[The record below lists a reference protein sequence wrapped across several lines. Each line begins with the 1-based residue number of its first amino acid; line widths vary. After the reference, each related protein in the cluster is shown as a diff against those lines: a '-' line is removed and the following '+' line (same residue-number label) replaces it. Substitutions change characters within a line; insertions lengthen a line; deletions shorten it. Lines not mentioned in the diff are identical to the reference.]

1 VALVFKIKVQAN
13 VSEGKRKETMNL
25 NDNMNRKSVSRVRE
39 YPELQVGFPERNEIP
54 DPISEMERVHV
65 DLETLNLS
73 RKNAIELTREFAGN
87 VTAEQRRIL

>member
-1 VALVFKIKVQAN
+1 
-13 VSEGKRKETMNL
+13 MNL
-25 NDNMNRKSVSRVRE
+25 NNNIDRKPVSRVRE

-73 RKNAIELTREFAGN
+73 RKNAVELTREITGT
-87 VTAEQRRIL
+87 VTAEQKRVL